1 MWNEKDKTESTQRS
15 AFIAIVGRPNVGKSS
30 LLNALLGEKVAIV
43 SPRPQTTR
51 TRITGVLTEGATQLV
66 FIDTP
71 GLHRARNSLGEY
83 MVRQVGS
90 SVSDVDLA
98 VLVTDASEPWDR
110 LTKAELELIEQFK
123 KLELPAV
130 AVLNKIDLVR
140 EKEKLIPMMAVL
152 NEAYPFRQIVP
163 LSAKDGDGV
172 ALLKGLLND
181 AAMPGPH
188 FFADDTLTDQPERVI
203 AAEMLREKAL
213 CFLSEEIP
221 HGIAVTIESMKE
233 REAAG
238 GPITDIEATLYCERR
253 SHKGI
258 IIGKGGAMLKRIATA
273 AREELEAFLNCR
285 VNLQCWVKV
294 KEDWRNEER
303 MLRNFGFPE
312 ER

>member
-1 MWNEKDKTESTQRS
+1 MRDVQKS

-51 TRITGVLTEGATQLV
+51 TRITGILTEGATQLV

-98 VLVTDASEPWDR
+98 VLVTDASEPWER
-110 LTKAELELIEQFK
+110 LSRAEQELIEQFK
-123 KLELPAV
+123 QLDLPAV
-130 AVLNKIDLVR
+130 AVLNKIDLLKD
-140 EKEKLIPMMAVL
+140 KEQLIPMMAAL
-152 NEAYPFRQIVP
+152 NEAYPFEQIVP
-163 LSAKDGDGV
+163 LSAKTGDGV
-172 ALLKGLLND
+172 ALLRELLD
-181 AAMPGPH
+181 GAAVEGPH
-188 FFADDTLTDQPERVI
+188 YFDDDTLTDQPERVI
-203 AAEMLREKAL
+203 AAEILREKAL

-233 REAAG
+233 RETPNG
-238 GPITDIEATLYCERR
+238 TITDIEALIYCERK

-258 IIGKGGAMLKRIATA
+258 IIGKGGAMLKKIATA
-273 AREELEAFLNCR
+273 AREELEASLNCR

-303 MLRNFGFPE
+303 MLRNFGFTE

>member
-1 MWNEKDKTESTQRS
+1 MWNEKDKTESPQRS

-51 TRITGVLTEGATQLV
+51 TRITGVLTEGDTQLV

-110 LTKAELELIEQFK
+110 LTKAELELIGQFK

-172 ALLKGLLND
+172 ALLKGLLDD

-233 REAAG
+233 RETAG
-238 GPITDIEATLYCERR
+238 GPITDIEATLYCERK

-303 MLRNFGFPE
+303 MLRNFGFTE

>member
-1 MWNEKDKTESTQRS
+1 MREVQKS

-98 VLVTDASEPWDR
+98 VLVTDASEPWEK
-110 LTKAELELIEQFK
+110 LTRAEMDLIEQFK
-123 KLELPAV
+123 KLDLPAV
-130 AVLNKIDLVR
+130 AVLNKIDLLKD
-140 EKEKLIPMMAVL
+140 KEQLIPMMAVL
-152 NEAYPFRQIVP
+152 NEAYDFQQIVP
-163 LSAKDGDGV
+163 LSAKTGDGV
-172 ALLKGLLND
+172 ALLRKLLHE
-181 AAMPGPH
+181 AAIEGPH
-188 FFADDTLTDQPERVI
+188 YFDDDMLT
-203 AAEMLREKAL
+203 EKAL

-221 HGIAVTIESMKE
+221 HGIAVTIETMKE
-233 REAAG
+233 REGAN
-238 GPITDIEATLYCERR
+238 GPVIDIDAVIYCERK

-258 IIGKGGAMLKRIATA
+258 IIGKGGAMLKKIATA
-273 AREELEAFLNCR
+273 AREELEAFLNCK

-303 MLRNFGFPE
+303 MLRNFGFTE